1 MSLEIPR
8 TAMDILRRFDWD
20 DSAIPAN
27 GAARAASRA
36 NGATAEAADKSAKG
50 SLPPLDLLVG
60 GVEAYI
66 RRYVVLPER
75 ACLPVALWTVATHA
89 AQAFDCFPY
98 LALFSPAKGCGK
110 TRLLEVLETLAL
122 SPWHGTAPTPAALYR
137 MMADCPTLL
146 PDEVEALNSRNK
158 SETALTILA
167 ILNAGHRKGATIPR
181 CHGQKHELKHFP
193 VYGPKAF
200 AVIGRLPDTLTDR
213 RIVITMQRRTADQR
227 VERFLAPRAKADT
240 KAMRGHLASFGQ
252 TYHGAIEQAY
262 NRLLDADLKFLGDRD
277 ADLWMPL
284 FAVCT
289 VAAPGRVAELKQ
301 CAVALSASKAGDD
314 TDDSLQLRL
323 LVDIREAWPKDERQW
338 DTASLIAG
346 LKALEESPWASEC
359 ELTPRKLARMLRRFD
374 VEARKIRTGK
384 RTLRGYLRGAFS
396 RFLPLL
402 GR

>member
-1 MSLEIPR
+1 
-8 TAMDILRRFDWD
+8 
-20 DSAIPAN
+20 
-27 GAARAASRA
+27 
-36 NGATAEAADKSAKG
+36 
-50 SLPPLDLLVG
+50 
-60 GVEAYI
+60 
-66 RRYVVLPER
+66 
-75 ACLPVALWTVATHA
+75 
-89 AQAFDCFPY
+89 
-98 LALFSPAKGCGK
+98 
-110 TRLLEVLETLAL
+110 
-122 SPWHGTAPTPAALYR
+122 
-137 MMADCPTLL
+137 MADCPTLL
-146 PDEVEALNSRNK
+146 LDEVEALNSRNK
-158 SETALTILA
+158 SETVLTILA
-167 ILNAGHRKGATIPR
+167 ILNAGHRKGATIAR

-374 VEARKIRTGK
+374 VEARKIRTGE
-384 RTLRGYLRGAFS
+384 RTLRGYLYEELSLAFS
-396 RFLPLL
+396 RYLVAES
-402 GR
+402 GTCGTTQ